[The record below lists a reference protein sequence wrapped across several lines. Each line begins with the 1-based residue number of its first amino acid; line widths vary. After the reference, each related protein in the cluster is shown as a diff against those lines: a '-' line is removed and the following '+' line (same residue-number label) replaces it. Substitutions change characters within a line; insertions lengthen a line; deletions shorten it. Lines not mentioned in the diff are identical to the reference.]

1 RGALVSDFYNQTSV
15 LHTMQRILG
24 LPPMNQMD
32 AMAPVMTACFTER
45 PDFRPYT
52 ALPSRIPLDEMNKKM
67 ARLNAKER
75 HWAKKSLEQNFD
87 IIDGPDDNTLNR
99 ILWHW
104 AKGVDTPY
112 PVHLAGAHAT
122 GLTSLDLIL
131 VPEQE
136 D

>member
-1 RGALVSDFYNQTSV
+1 MEQ
-15 LHTMQRILG
+15 ILG

-32 AMAPVMTACFTER
+32 AMAPVMSECFTEK

-52 ALPSRIPLDEMNKKM
+52 ALPSQIPLDEMNKEV
-67 ARLNAKER
+67 AQLNTKEL
-75 HWAKKSLEQNFD
+75 HWARKSLEQDFEV
-87 IIDGPDDNTLNR
+87 IDGPDDDTLNR

-112 PVHLAGAHAT
+112 PAHLAGAHAT
-122 GLTSLDLIL
+122 GLTALNLIL
-131 VPEQE
+131 VPEEE